1 MSKYR
6 TAMGKTVDMGSLATR
21 NEKVRAVGNMR
32 VNARGD
38 LLDNSNRVI
47 QEATTRVNEQYASTV
62 STETKV
68 KTTQRQAPAPTIDLS
83 ELNDHEKEFE
93 DSDEEIKKS

>member
-38 LLDNSNRVI
+38 LVDNNNRVI
-47 QEATTRVNEQYASTV
+47 QDATQRVGEQYTNTV

-68 KTTQRQAPAPTIDLS
+68 KTTQRQAPAPTIDLT
-83 ELNDHEKEFE
+83 ELSDHEREFE
-93 DSDEEIKKS
+93 NQDDEIKKT

>member
-6 TAMGKTVDMGSLATR
+6 TAMGKTVDMGSLVTR

-47 QEATTRVNEQYASTV
+47 QEATTRVNEQYTSTV

-68 KTTQRQAPAPTIDLS
+68 KTTQRQAPAPTIDLT

>member
-38 LLDNSNRVI
+38 LLDNNNRVI
-47 QEATTRVNEQYASTV
+47 QDVTKRVGDAYNNTVTDAPQAKTMQKPAS
-62 STETKV
+62 S
-68 KTTQRQAPAPTIDLS
+68 PNIDLS
-83 ELNDHEKEFE
+83 ELSAAEQEFE
-93 DSDEEIKKS
+93 SGDEDFKKE